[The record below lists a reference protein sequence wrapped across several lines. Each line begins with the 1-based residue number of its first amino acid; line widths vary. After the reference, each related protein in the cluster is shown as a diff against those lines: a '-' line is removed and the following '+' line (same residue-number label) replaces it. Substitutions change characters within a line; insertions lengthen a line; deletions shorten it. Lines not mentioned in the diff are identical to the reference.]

1 MPDAMIRLNSPLTV
15 QIACCM
21 PVAVAAAAA
30 KSAAAVR
37 RAVQVAGV

>member
-1 MPDAMIRLNSPLTV
+1 MPDTMIRLNSPLTV

-21 PVAVAAAAA
+21 PVAVAAA